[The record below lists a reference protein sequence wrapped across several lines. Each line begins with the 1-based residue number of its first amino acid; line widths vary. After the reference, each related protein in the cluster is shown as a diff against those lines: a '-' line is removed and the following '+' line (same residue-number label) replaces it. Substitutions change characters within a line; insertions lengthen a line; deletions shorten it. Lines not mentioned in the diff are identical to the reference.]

1 MLSAWTSVTLVHC
14 VLTAVTYQWM
24 ISLDLLE
31 GNAAGFLL
39 SESCAEIPVVLP
51 LSGKSNRDDVWKIYN
66 FFPVCSDFLEMAQ
79 DRKVITV

>member
-1 MLSAWTSVTLVHC
+1 
-14 VLTAVTYQWM
+14 M

-51 LSGKSNRDDVWKIYN
+51 LSGKSNRDDV
-66 FFPVCSDFLEMAQ
+66 
-79 DRKVITV
+79 